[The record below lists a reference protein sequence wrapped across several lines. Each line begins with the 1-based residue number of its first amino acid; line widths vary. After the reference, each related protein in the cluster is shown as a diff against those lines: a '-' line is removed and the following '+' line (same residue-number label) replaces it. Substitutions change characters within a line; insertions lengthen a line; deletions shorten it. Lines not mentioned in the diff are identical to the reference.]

1 MIIPLL
7 TLTTILPTWKPG
19 KGFNGFAHIKMR
31 PTYGNRYVPVAMQE
45 VTEFLLSH
53 LLATLVSIPFI
64 LATLH
69 TPFFI
74 PVAILAPLAAWN
86 LRKLK
91 PINRELEYWGH
102 SMEEHVALTSYPNP
116 YYNRIEQQL
125 INSYPHLNITKFHR
139 RPVKLLRKILAPHER
154 KAEKNYAKS
163 KS

>member
-1 MIIPLL
+1 MIIPIL

-45 VTEFLLSH
+45 VTEFFLSH
-53 LLATLVSIPFI
+53 LFATLISLPLI
-64 LATLH
+64 LVTFN

-74 PVAILAPLAAWN
+74 PALILAPLAAWN
-86 LRKLK
+86 LRKL
-91 PINRELEYWGH
+91 PILNRELEFWGH

-116 YYNRIEQQL
+116 YYDRIEQQL
-125 INSYPHLNITKFHR
+125 INSYPHLHIKKFHR

-154 KAEKNYAKS
+154 KAEKEYAKS
-163 KS
+163 QS